1 MSIQQATLHDV
12 SAIEALLNAA
22 YRGESSRKGWTS
34 EADLISGEIRTS
46 SSEIKNLLETKGSIF
61 LKYTDQDSQ
70 IIGCVN
76 LQTIDQSIYLGMLS
90 VAPNK
95 QAAGVGKQLL
105 HAAELHAKAENC
117 NRIFMTVISVRH
129 ELIDWY
135 LRNNYILTNQIKPFP
150 TDHQSGVPNQPLEFV
165 VLEKII

>member
-90 VAPNK
+90 V
-95 QAAGVGKQLL
+95 
-105 HAAELHAKAENC
+105 
-117 NRIFMTVISVRH
+117 
-129 ELIDWY
+129 
-135 LRNNYILTNQIKPFP
+135 
-150 TDHQSGVPNQPLEFV
+150 
-165 VLEKII
+165 